1 MSVSNRASLITKT
14 HKVLKKHY
22 EPVVPP
28 SDRTLLEHLLYA
40 CCLENAHAQ
49 PADDAFAKLQEVY
62 FDWNEVR
69 VTTVTELSEAMSSLP
84 DARAAAMRLRRVLQA
99 VFETHFSF
107 EIDSLKKEN
116 IGVAIKKIEK
126 YDGAS
131 QFCVSYVTQAALGG
145 HSIAAD
151 KGVLDA
157 LLVIGIITENE
168 AKSGRTP
175 GMERAIPKT
184 KGVEFASLLHQLGA
198 DYFASPFSPR
208 VRNIILEIAPDAKQ
222 RFPKRQ
228 TKKAEQPEAKP
239 KKKKKTEKESAKK
252 PSKAAA
258 TKKKAAKKKQTKSKK
273 SASPAASSRTKK
285 KTTTKRLSK
294 KKPR

>member
-22 EPVVPP
+22 EPVAPP

-40 CCLENAHAQ
+40 CCLENAHGE

-62 FDWNEVR
+62 YDWNEVR
-69 VTTVTELSEAMSSLP
+69 VTTVTELSEVMSSLP
-84 DARAAAMRLRRVLQA
+84 DARAAAMRLKRVLQA

-116 IGVAIKKIEK
+116 IGAAIKKIEK

-157 LLVIGIITENE
+157 LLVIGIVTENE

-228 TKKAEQPEAKP
+228 SKKPQPAETKP
-239 KKKKKTEKESAKK
+239 KKKKKTEKESAQK
-252 PSKAAA
+252 PTKA
-258 TKKKAAKKKQTKSKK
+258 TKKKAAKKTQTKSKK
-273 SASPAASSRTKK
+273 SASPASSSRTKK